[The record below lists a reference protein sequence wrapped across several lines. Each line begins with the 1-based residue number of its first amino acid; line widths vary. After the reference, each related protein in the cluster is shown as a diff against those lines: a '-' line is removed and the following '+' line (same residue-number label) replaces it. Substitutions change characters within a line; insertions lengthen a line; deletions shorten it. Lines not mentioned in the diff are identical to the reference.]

1 MPKAQERRV
10 VKGLTVI
17 SSSGGLPVLP
27 AGALAKAQGRPI
39 GRHGNNRDYEGHE
52 DLEKDTSE
60 TIINGNLINIRL
72 TNSGMREIS

>member
-1 MPKAQERRV
+1 
-10 VKGLTVI
+10 
-17 SSSGGLPVLP
+17 
-27 AGALAKAQGRPI
+27 LAKAQGRPI